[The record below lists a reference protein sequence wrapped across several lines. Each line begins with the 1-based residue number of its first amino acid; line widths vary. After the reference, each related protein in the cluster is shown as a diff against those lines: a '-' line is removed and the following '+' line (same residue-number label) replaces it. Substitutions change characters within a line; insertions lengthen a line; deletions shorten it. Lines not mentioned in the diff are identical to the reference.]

1 MKASKPKSKF
11 MQYATVPDK
20 NPYNPN
26 IEKVMLIIAAVIL
39 VIMGAI
45 AFGSCTTTK
54 KAYEHIAKNPPE
66 TQKDTLNLDKRA
78 KLHYKPEPPK
88 VIPGKPVVKTVIT
101 ENKERVKSLQK
112 KVDSLVDAISFRDGL
127 LDGMPNVDSLKEAI
141 KQQIMKDCK
150 TETEKEY
157 INTTDTVYLPD
168 YKCESQLSTL
178 DIQYREAT
186 NTITNLNSQITDY
199 ENKIDSLGW
208 VIGRFFR
215 VLIGQWWFWILLL
228 FGGAAAYLKLK
239 GKIPFI

>member
-1 MKASKPKSKF
+1 MS
-11 MQYATVPDK
+11 YATVPDK

-88 VIPGKPVVKTVIT
+88 VIPGKPVIKTVVT
-101 ENKERVKSLQK
+101 ENKERVKRLQNR
-112 KVDSLVDAISFRDGL
+112 VDSLIDALAFSNDLINSA
-127 LDGMPNVDSLKEAI
+127 PNYDSLKKAI
-141 KQQIMKDCK
+141 RAEIMKDCK
-150 TETEKEY
+150 ANDTFKQEK
-157 INTTDTVYLPD
+157 IVDTFYTPD
-168 YKCESQLSTL
+168 IACQAQLSTISIGL
-178 DIQYREAT
+178 NEANQTIQKRDDKIA
-186 NTITNLNSQITDY
+186 DY
-199 ENKIDSLGW
+199 ENKIDSIKW

-215 VLIGQWWFWILLL
+215 LLLGQWWFWILLL

-239 GKIPFI
+239 GKIPFV